1 MAIAVVVALT
11 SAGTGHIAAASQ
23 PPTQV
28 AAASASGHALATGV
42 SPDAPNVLVI
52 VSDDQPTDSVS
63 DLRQYMPHTVDL
75 MEQGTSYPN
84 ASVIYPLCCPSRA
97 TGMSGRYP
105 HNTGVTDLE
114 SGSKLDSTT
123 TIQYALRQQG
133 YNTAIVGKYLQGI
146 KNDVKPP
153 HFSCRTTWLNP
164 NYYNFTANVD
174 GRLARID
181 RYATSYSG
189 DRVRH
194 CLKGFEATDDKP
206 WYTYWAPH
214 APHKSSAYHGTAQPE
229 RKYRD
234 ADVPGCVAPGE
245 RDMKDKLPYL
255 RHRMPSL
262 TKVRRFCMNSE
273 RALMTLDDEISK
285 VRGWLRRHDEQN
297 TLIIYWSD
305 NGVLTGQHNRIGKT
319 VPYLPSIKVPMF
331 MTWPG
336 HVQAGVDERLATNAD
351 LAPTILAAVGTPA
364 LTVED
369 GHSWLTGS
377 QSSVQYSESFIVK
390 DGRTDLP
397 QWFQLLK
404 PGDWAYIEDD
414 LPTGRVFR
422 EYYDLST
429 DPAQN
434 RNLLADDDPS
444 NNPSADLLSALH
456 AQLSLARTCA
466 GTQEQG
472 SVNPCP

>member
-1 MAIAVVVALT
+1 MA
-11 SAGTGHIAAASQ
+11 
-23 PPTQV
+23 
-28 AAASASGHALATGV
+28 
-42 SPDAPNVLVI
+42 
-52 VSDDQPTDSVS
+52 
-63 DLRQYMPHTVDL
+63 
-75 MEQGTSYPN
+75 
-84 ASVIYPLCCPSRA
+84 
-97 TGMSGRYP
+97 
-105 HNTGVTDLE
+105 
-114 SGSKLDSTT
+114 
-123 TIQYALRQQG
+123 
-133 YNTAIVGKYLQGI
+133 
-146 KNDVKPP
+146 
-153 HFSCRTTWLNP
+153 
-164 NYYNFTANVD
+164 
-174 GRLARID
+174 
-181 RYATSYSG
+181 
-189 DRVRH
+189 
-194 CLKGFEATDDKP
+194 
-206 WYTYWAPH
+206 
-214 APHKSSAYHGTAQPE
+214 
-229 RKYRD
+229 
-234 ADVPGCVAPGE
+234 
-245 RDMKDKLPYL
+245 
-255 RHRMPSL
+255 
-262 TKVRRFCMNSE
+262 
-273 RALMTLDDEISK
+273 
-285 VRGWLRRHDEQN
+285 
-297 TLIIYWSD
+297 
-305 NGVLTGQHNRIGKT
+305 
-319 VPYLPSIKVPMF
+319 
-331 MTWPG
+331 G